1 MEGLMTRKHNARDL
15 ERARKELNELL
26 DKIEYLVSVVVVEGP
41 RDAEALRRIG
51 FKGKIELFSRVNLS
65 EPDFIDSLSAVAASL
80 VILTDFDSEGRRI
93 NRNLIRLFERRG
105 VRVEVGLRQ
114 EFGRLMAELGVHTVE
129 ALDDVFSAL

>member
-1 MEGLMTRKHNARDL
+1 MTRKHNARDL

>member
-80 VILTDFDSEGRRI
+80 VILTDFDNEGRRI

>member
-1 MEGLMTRKHNARDL
+1 MTRKHNARDL

-80 VILTDFDSEGRRI
+80 VILTDFDNEGRRI